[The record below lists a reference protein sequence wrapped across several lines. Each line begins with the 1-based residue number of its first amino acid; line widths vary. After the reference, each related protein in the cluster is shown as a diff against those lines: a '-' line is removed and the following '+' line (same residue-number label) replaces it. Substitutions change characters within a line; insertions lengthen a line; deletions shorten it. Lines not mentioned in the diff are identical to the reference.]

1 MEQLRTPN
9 KTKTRIQS
17 CSLEDELEVML
28 AEEIERNEA
37 LFIKLDAAQREIK
50 KLLKSAAESIP
61 TATYVTN
68 KRSPSISNEAIS
80 NEAIVIFIIL
90 LLGFDFF
97 SSNWLQSF
105 YFAIFALVTI
115 ISYIMATKKTMKL

>member
-37 LFIKLDAAQREIK
+37 LFIKLDAAQREI
-50 KLLKSAAESIP
+50 LFLKSAAEMIP
-61 TATYVTN
+61 TATYVNTN
-68 KRSPSISNEAIS
+68 KRSPSIS

-90 LLGFDFF
+90 LLGLDFF

-105 YFAIFALVTI
+105 YFAIFAFVTI
-115 ISYIMATKKTMKL
+115 ISYMMATKKTMKL

>member
-37 LFIKLDAAQREIK
+37 LFIKLEAAQREI

-90 LLGFDFF
+90 LLGLDFF

-115 ISYIMATKKTMKL
+115 ISYMMATKKTMKL

>member
-37 LFIKLDAAQREIK
+37 LFIKLEAAQREIQ
-50 KLLKSAAESIP
+50 LLKSAAESIP

>member
-37 LFIKLDAAQREIK
+37 LFIKLDAAQREI
-50 KLLKSAAESIP
+50 LFLKSMIP
-61 TATYVTN
+61 TATYVNTN
-68 KRSPSISNEAIS
+68 KRSPSIS

-90 LLGFDFF
+90 LLGLDFF

-105 YFAIFALVTI
+105 YFAIFAFVTI
-115 ISYIMATKKTMKL
+115 ISYMMATKKTMKL

>member
-37 LFIKLDAAQREIK
+37 LFIKLEAANREIQ
-50 KLLKSAAESIP
+50 LLKSAAESIP

-105 YFAIFALVTI
+105 YFAIFAFVTI
-115 ISYIMATKKTMKL
+115 ISYMMATKKTMKL

>member
-37 LFIKLDAAQREIK
+37 LFIKLEAANREI

-97 SSNWLQSF
+97 SSNWLQSV

>member
-37 LFIKLDAAQREIK
+37 LFIKLEAAQREI

>member
-50 KLLKSAAESIP
+50 KLLKSAAEMIP
-61 TATYVTN
+61 TATYVNTN
-68 KRSPSISNEAIS
+68 KRSPSIS

-90 LLGFDFF
+90 LLGLDFF

-105 YFAIFALVTI
+105 YFAIFAFVTI
-115 ISYIMATKKTMKL
+115 ISYMMATKKTMKL

>member
-50 KLLKSAAESIP
+50 KLLKSAAEMIP
-61 TATYVTN
+61 TTTYVNTN
-68 KRSPSISNEAIS
+68 KRSPSIS

-90 LLGFDFF
+90 LLGLDFF

-105 YFAIFALVTI
+105 YFAIFAFVTI
-115 ISYIMATKKTMKL
+115 ISYMMATKKTMKL

>member
-37 LFIKLDAAQREIK
+37 LFIKLEAAQREI

-68 KRSPSISNEAIS
+68 KRSPSISNESIS

-97 SSNWLQSF
+97 SSNWLQSV

-115 ISYIMATKKTMKL
+115 ISYIIATKKTMKL

>member
-1 MEQLRTPN
+1 M
-9 KTKTRIQS
+9 
-17 CSLEDELEVML
+17 EDELEVML

-37 LFIKLDAAQREIK
+37 LFIKLEAANREIQ
-50 KLLKSAAESIP
+50 LLKSAAESIP

>member
-37 LFIKLDAAQREIK
+37 LFIKLDAAQREI
-50 KLLKSAAESIP
+50 LFLKSGAEMIP
-61 TATYVTN
+61 TTTYVNTN
-68 KRSPSISNEAIS
+68 KRSPSIS

-90 LLGFDFF
+90 LLGLDFF

-105 YFAIFALVTI
+105 YFAIFAFVTI
-115 ISYIMATKKTMKL
+115 ISYMMATKKTMKL

>member
-37 LFIKLDAAQREIK
+37 LFIKLEAAQREI

-97 SSNWLQSF
+97 SSNWLQSV

>member
-1 MEQLRTPN
+1 M
-9 KTKTRIQS
+9 
-17 CSLEDELEVML
+17 EDELEVML

-50 KLLKSAAESIP
+50 KLLKSAAEMIP
-61 TATYVTN
+61 TATYVNTN
-68 KRSPSISNEAIS
+68 KRSPSIS

-90 LLGFDFF
+90 LLGLDFF

-105 YFAIFALVTI
+105 YFAIFAFVTI
-115 ISYIMATKKTMKL
+115 ISYMMATKKTMKL

>member
-1 MEQLRTPN
+1 M
-9 KTKTRIQS
+9 
-17 CSLEDELEVML
+17 EDELEVML

-50 KLLKSAAESIP
+50 KLLKSAAEMIP
-61 TATYVTN
+61 TTTYVNTN
-68 KRSPSISNEAIS
+68 KRSPSIS

-90 LLGFDFF
+90 LLGLDFF

-105 YFAIFALVTI
+105 YFAIFAFVTI
-115 ISYIMATKKTMKL
+115 ISYMMATKKTMKL